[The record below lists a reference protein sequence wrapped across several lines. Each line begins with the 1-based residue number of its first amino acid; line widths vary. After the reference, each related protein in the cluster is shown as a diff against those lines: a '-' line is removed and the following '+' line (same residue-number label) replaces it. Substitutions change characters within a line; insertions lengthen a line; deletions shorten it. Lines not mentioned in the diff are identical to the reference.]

1 MKKLLLPLTAA
12 LILLLPAACGGK
24 EAPPPAPSSH
34 LLGSSAGEAAGA
46 SSGAPDGSPAEAP
59 GGSPAGE
66 ALPAPAIT
74 MQVQEYPGGDYA
86 RVVEIP
92 LLTGEAGGIE
102 AANAPFRRLAEE
114 RKRLLDQGSGEI
126 LEVRAFPFTRRDWVQ
141 ALTVEIRYMSDGG
154 AAVSSANYDAGAGA
168 FVTPSEALER
178 LSLTLE
184 GLRDTLAA
192 QALQPEE
199 YETRLAEL
207 YEPSAFFVREDSS
220 MVFFLRAYYEIVGNE
235 DAMGP
240 YAPVCYDS
248 AAGRFS
254 LGDPA
259 APLLAAGPDSLDPPL
274 LYGRSEKLYQ

>member
-12 LILLLPAACGGK
+12 LILLLLAACGGK

-34 LLGSSAGEAAGA
+34 LPGAAVA

-59 GGSPAGE
+59 GGSSAGE
-66 ALPAPAIT
+66 AAP
-74 MQVQEYPGGDYA
+74 MP
-86 RVVEIP
+86 
-92 LLTGEAGGIE
+92 AGG
-102 AANAPFRRLAEE
+102 A
-114 RKRLLDQGSGEI
+114 
-126 LEVRAFPFTRRDWVQ
+126 V
-141 ALTVEIRYMSDGG
+141 
-154 AAVSSANYDAGAGA
+154 VSSANYDAGAGA

-207 YEPSAFFVREDSS
+207 YEPSAFFVREDGS

-248 AAGRFS
+248 AAGCFS